1 MNIVDV
7 KAYTLKLLIT
17 GQIPRILEYQ
27 EAQLLN

>member
-7 KAYTLKLLIT
+7 RGDVIEKLII

-27 EAQLLN
+27 EAQL